1 MRTKIDN
8 FFAKKGIDVYYNSLG
23 ATELLIKSFVS
34 NYKEDIDKTS
44 FKISSNIKNVIYDKI
59 FPITV
64 RHKKTGFESVKNL
77 DHTFRD
83 NIKKF
88 IKEPQFSPLLLI
100 ENQQCDNKLNYKQEL
115 IKFVKTLK
123 NPLIYFSGGIDSE
136 LLLKACISAEINF
149 NVVIFEWLNNK
160 GELLNTYEL
169 SYAYKICKQHS
180 IFPIIKQ
187 INIEKL
193 WEDKTFKEFSIDI
206 QIQSPQLVTHA
217 YMIDIMSKDY
227 TNSTHMFGGE
237 VRFKTN
243 HLLDDGTTANLVFL
257 DKLNPGYNGQSYSA
271 ADDGGG
277 FGTYCECTLSYGT
290 TGIFLPIEGSWII
303 NGTNNLQGS
312 PVIGQWTTTPAVDYE
327 FRITN
332 VVGTISG
339 ATPNGPTDW
348 TPMNRPGFT
357 FICGSSA
364 TSSGTTV
371 YDSNQFSIQVRV
383 SGEASPIQDS
393 TITLA
398 ATAFN

>member
-23 ATELLIKSFVS
+23 ATELLTKSFVS

-77 DHTFRD
+77 DNTFRD

-115 IKFVKTLK
+115 TKFVKTLK

-187 INIEKL
+187 VNIEKL

-257 DKLNPGYNGQSYSA
+257 DKLNPGYNGITYGVS
-271 ADDGGG
+271 DDGGG
-277 FGTYCECTLSYGT
+277 FGVQVTIYLNYDSN
-290 TGIFLPIEGSWII
+290 GSWEV
-303 NGTNNLQGS
+303 NYSGGNPTGS
-312 PVIGQWTTTPAVDYE
+312 PTSGSWTDTPSSTYE

-332 VVGTISG
+332 VNNIQGS
-339 ATPNGPTDW
+339 PEPSGPTGW
-348 TPMNRPGFT
+348 VTIAGGTNICTCTAASQGQGGFGNT
-357 FICGSSA
+357 DAIFDIE
-364 TSSGTTV
+364 
-371 YDSNQFSIQVRV
+371 VRV
-383 SGEASPIQDS
+383 VGQTVPSQSSSIRLVAS
-393 TITLA
+393 
-398 ATAFN
+398 AFN